1 MRRAAV
7 IAGAVLLAGCA
18 TAPPR
23 DELVSAHHQRA
34 RMLERDGQ
42 LRSALVE
49 WKVAR
54 VIDPEDAEARTEQTK
69 LEGRIQ
75 RRVTE
80 RLTEARAAAARGS
93 HIEARRKLLS
103 VLALDPENAAAL
115 ALLRGSGRETESV
128 THTVRAGDTL
138 GAIAERYYGD
148 RSRSEVIWETNRLP
162 PGRPLVVGSTL
173 KVPEVPGLPFAAS
186 GAKAATAATPPAT
199 AAATLPAAPPA
210 PPNASRPTS
219 DRAVSPEEP
228 PEVNPMLA
236 DIRDA
241 IDRKDYAVALADI
254 DRYIALNPGDNEPVE
269 LKKLTLY
276 RQGYALLEQKN
287 YDDGYRTL
295 RQLARLQP
303 DYLDI
308 TSLVQQARRQVI
320 DHHYQEGIR
329 HFREERLQESIAQW
343 RIVLEMDPQHPN
355 ARRNIEQAER
365 LLEGLER
372 RKAR

>member
-1 MRRAAV
+1 MRSAAALL
-7 IAGAVLLAGCA
+7 AGAVLLAGCA

-23 DELVSAHHQRA
+23 AEVVSAHRQRA
-34 RMLERDGQ
+34 RVLERDGQ
-42 LRSALVE
+42 LRAALIE

-54 VIDPEDAEARTEQTK
+54 VLDPEDAEARAEQTK
-69 LEGRIQ
+69 LEVRIH

-80 RLTEARAAAARGS
+80 RLGEARAASARGS

-103 VLALDPENAAAL
+103 VLALDPENSAAI
-115 ALLRGSGRETESV
+115 ALLRGTGREVESV

-138 GAIAERYYGD
+138 GGIAERYYGD
-148 RSRSEVIWETNRLP
+148 RSRSEVIWESNRLP

-173 KVPEVPGLPFAAS
+173 KIPEIPGLPFAAS
-186 GAKAATAATPPAT
+186 GAKAAIAAIPPG
-199 AAATLPAAPPA
+199 PPRA
-210 PPNASRPTS
+210 GS
-219 DRAVSPEEP
+219 DRPGPAEEP

-241 IDRKDYAVALADI
+241 IERKDYSVALADI
-254 DRYIALNPGDNEPVE
+254 DRYIALNPGDSEAVE

-287 YDDGYRTL
+287 YDDGYKTL

-329 HFREERLQESIAQW
+329 HFREERLKESITQW
-343 RIVLEMDPQHPN
+343 RIVLDMDPQHPN
-355 ARRNIEQAER
+355 ARRNVEQAER
-365 LLEGLER
+365 LLEALER

>member
-1 MRRAAV
+1 MRSTAALV
-7 IAGAVLLAGCA
+7 AVAVVLAGCA
-18 TAPPR
+18 TIPPR
-23 DELVSAHHQRA
+23 AEMLSAHRQRA

-42 LRSALVE
+42 LRAALLE

-54 VIDPEDAEARTEQTK
+54 TIDPDDAEARTEQTK

-80 RLTEARAAAARGS
+80 RLGEARAAVARGA
-93 HIEARRKLLS
+93 HAEARRKLLA
-103 VLALDPENAAAL
+103 VLALDPENAAAVG
-115 ALLRGSGRETESV
+115 LLRSVREVDFV
-128 THTVRAGDTL
+128 THTVRAGETL

-162 PGRPLVVGSTL
+162 AGRPLAVGSTL
-173 KVPEVPGLPFAAS
+173 KIPEIPGLPFAAA
-186 GAKAATAATPPAT
+186 GARAATATPS
-199 AAATLPAAPPA
+199 PP
-210 PPNASRPTS
+210 RPTT
-219 DRAVSPEEP
+219 DRSTATEEP
-228 PEVNPMLA
+228 PEVDPMLA

-241 IDRKDYAVALADI
+241 IDRRDYAVALADI
-254 DRYIALNPGDNEPVE
+254 DRYIVLNPGDRELVE

-276 RQGYALLEQKN
+276 RQGYALLEQKS
-287 YDDGYRTL
+287 YDEGYKTL

-329 HFREERLQESIAQW
+329 HFREERLQESITEW
-343 RIVLEMDPQHPN
+343 RLVLDIEPQHPN

-365 LLEGLER
+365 LLEALER

>member
-1 MRRAAV
+1 LRSAAALL
-7 IAGAVLLAGCA
+7 AGAVLLAGCM
-18 TAPPR
+18 TVSPR
-23 DELVSAHHQRA
+23 AELVSAHRQRA
-34 RMLERDGQ
+34 HMLERDGQ
-42 LRSALVE
+42 LRAALVE

-54 VIDPEDAEARTEQTK
+54 VIDPEDAEARREQTK

-80 RLTEARAAAARGS
+80 RLSEARAAGARGS
-93 HIEARRKLLS
+93 QREARRKLLS
-103 VLALDPENAAAL
+103 VLALDPENGAAI
-115 ALLRGSGRETESV
+115 ALLRGSGREMEFV
-128 THTVRAGDTL
+128 THTVRTGDTL

-162 PGRPLVVGSTL
+162 PSRPLVVGSTL
-173 KVPEVPGLPFAAS
+173 KIPEIPGLPFAGS
-186 GAKAATAATPPAT
+186 GAKAATAAT
-199 AAATLPAAPPA
+199 APSP
-210 PPNASRPTS
+210 SRPTA
-219 DRAVSPEEP
+219 DRAGTTEEP
-228 PEVNPMLA
+228 SEVNPMLA

-241 IDRKDYAVALADI
+241 IERKDYAVALADI
-254 DRYIALNPGDNEPVE
+254 DRYIALNPGDSEPVE

-287 YDDGYRTL
+287 YDDGYKTL

-329 HFREERLQESIAQW
+329 HFREERLQESIGQW
-343 RIVLEMDPQHPN
+343 RIVLDMDPQHPN

>member
-1 MRRAAV
+1 MRSTVALVAV
-7 IAGAVLLAGCA
+7 AVVLAGCA
-18 TAPPR
+18 TVPPR
-23 DELVSAHHQRA
+23 AEMVSAHRQRA

-42 LRSALVE
+42 LRAALLE

-54 VIDPEDAEARTEQTK
+54 AIDPDDAEARTEQTK

-80 RLTEARAAAARGS
+80 RLGEARAAVARGA
-93 HIEARRKLLS
+93 HAEARRKLLS
-103 VLALDPENAAAL
+103 VLALDPENAAAV
-115 ALLRGSGRETESV
+115 ALLRGSAREADFV
-128 THTVRAGDTL
+128 THTVRAGETL

-162 PGRPLVVGSTL
+162 AGRPLVVGSTL
-173 KVPEVPGLPFAAS
+173 KIPEIQGLPFAAA
-186 GAKAATAATPPAT
+186 GARAATAMPSPP
-199 AAATLPAAPPA
+199 
-210 PPNASRPTS
+210 RPTT
-219 DRAVSPEEP
+219 DRSTATEEP
-228 PEVNPMLA
+228 PEVDPMLA

-241 IDRKDYAVALADI
+241 IERRDYVVALADI
-254 DRYIALNPGDNEPVE
+254 DRYIAMNPGDRELVE

-276 RQGYALLEQKN
+276 RQGYALLEQKS
-287 YDDGYRTL
+287 YDEGYKTL

-308 TSLVQQARRQVI
+308 TSLVHQARRQVI

-329 HFREERLQESIAQW
+329 HFREERLQESIAEW
-343 RIVLEMDPQHPN
+343 RLVLDMEPQHPN

-365 LLEGLER
+365 LLEALER